1 MVERKRNCRVAGM
14 RDELPADRP
23 APTDTT
29 ADPSPAGTDASLG
42 AADAGDVGVDAGDGP
57 TDRAEGVPGGVPADQ
72 VTRSVV
78 VDAGVDDVWRAV
90 ADLDER
96 ALWLDD
102 PDAALRQVR
111 IDESAPGH
119 RLVWTWWHPGD
130 EGGASTVA
138 VVLAPAEGGG
148 TRVVVTET
156 IPAQP
161 RPGPA
166 ASLSARAAPW
176 AMAVH
181 RAPAW
186 LRCATD
192 RWDGR
197 LLGLELRFVAARVPV
212 A

>member
-1 MVERKRNCRVAGM
+1 MA
-14 RDELPADRP
+14 DELPADRP
-23 APTDTT
+23 APADAT
-29 ADPSPAGTDASLG
+29 ADPSSG
-42 AADAGDVGVDAGDGP
+42 AAGADPGDALA
-57 TDRAEGVPGGVPADQ
+57 DR

-78 VDAGVDDVWRAV
+78 VEADVAEVWRAV
-90 ADLDER
+90 TDPGER

-102 PDAALRQVR
+102 PDAAARHVR
-111 IDESAPGH
+111 IDESAPDH

-130 EGGASTVA
+130 EGGASTVS

-156 IPAQP
+156 APVAP
-161 RPGPA
+161 RSGPSA
-166 ASLSARAAPW
+166 ALSAGTRPLAVSATRATA
-176 AMAVH
+176 AR

-186 LRCATD
+186 LRCAAD

-197 LLGLELRFVAARVPV
+197 LLGLELRFVAARVLV

>member
-23 APTDTT
+23 AP
-29 ADPSPAGTDASLG
+29 ADL
-42 AADAGDVGVDAGDGP
+42 
-57 TDRAEGVPGGVPADQ
+57 AEGVPGGVPADQ

-78 VDAGVDDVWRAV
+78 VGAGVDDVWRVV
-90 ADLDER
+90 ADPGER

-102 PDAALRQVR
+102 PDAALRRVR

-119 RLVWTWWHPGD
+119 RLVWTWWHAGD

-166 ASLSARAAPW
+166 AALSARAAPW
-176 AMAVH
+176 ATAVR

-186 LRCATD
+186 LRCAAD

>member
-1 MVERKRNCRVAGM
+1 MAGRMRNCRVAGM
-14 RDELPADRP
+14 ADELPADHP
-23 APTDTT
+23 APGD
-29 ADPSPAGTDASLG
+29 PAGAGSEG
-42 AADAGDVGVDAGDGP
+42 AP
-57 TDRAEGVPGGVPADQ
+57 AER

-78 VDAGVDDVWRAV
+78 VGAEVADVWQAV
-90 ADLDER
+90 ADPGER

-102 PDAALRQVR
+102 PDAAVRRVR

-119 RLVWTWWHPGD
+119 KLVWTWWHPGD
-130 EGGASTVA
+130 EGGASTVS

-156 IPAQP
+156 APVAL

-166 ASLSARAAPW
+166 ASLSARAAPV
-176 AMAVH
+176 ATGA
-181 RAPAW
+181 RRIPAW
-186 LRCATD
+186 LRCAAD